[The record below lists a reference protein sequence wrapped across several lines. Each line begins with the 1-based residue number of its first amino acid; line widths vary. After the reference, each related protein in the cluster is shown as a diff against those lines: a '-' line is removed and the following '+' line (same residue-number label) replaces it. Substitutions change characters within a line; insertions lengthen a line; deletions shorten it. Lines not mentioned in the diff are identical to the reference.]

1 MAVNVAIVFAPDFS
15 ARLHQL
21 AFHTPVWIME
31 TPANRAA
38 AEEAW
43 LRRQEWPH
51 IDVTLFQ
58 YAHDWRS
65 LFAQI
70 VLRHEAVDSLDIIG
84 APPDD
89 EMRTALAEEGFQRIQ
104 ETAEGIRAR
113 KT

>member
-1 MAVNVAIVFAPDFS
+1 MNVAIVFAPDFS

-31 TPANRAA
+31 TPENRAA

-43 LRRQEWPH
+43 MRRQEWPH
-51 IDVTLFQ
+51 IDVTLFHS
-58 YAHDWRS
+58 AHDWRT

-70 VLRHEAVDSLDIIG
+70 ALRHEEVDSIEIIG
-84 APPDD
+84 APPDN
-89 EMRTALAEEGFQRIQ
+89 EMRAALAEEGFGRIH
-104 ETAEGIRAR
+104 ETADGLRAR